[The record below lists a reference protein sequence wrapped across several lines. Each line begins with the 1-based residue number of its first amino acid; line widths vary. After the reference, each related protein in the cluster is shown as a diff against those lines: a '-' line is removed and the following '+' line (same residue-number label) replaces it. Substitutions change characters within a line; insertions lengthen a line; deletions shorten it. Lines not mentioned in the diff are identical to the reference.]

1 MNEKNELITGK
12 VGKTLIFFAIPY
24 LLSSFMQTFYG
35 MADLFITGLYN
46 GSATITAVS
55 VGSQV
60 MHMLTVILLGFAMG
74 TTVRIGRA
82 VGAGDKRAAAQTMGT
97 TGVFFMGFA
106 CVLTAVLFVM
116 TKGITRIILVPAD
129 AAKETVTYLRI
140 CFLGIPFITAYN
152 VISSLFRGT
161 GDSRSPMY
169 FVAVACVV
177 NIVLD
182 FLFIGVWDMGAAGAA
197 LGTILGQGVSVA
209 VALVMLK
216 RKDFG
221 LDMNRQTMRPNQNG
235 RASCR
240 ERV

>member
-74 TTVRIGRA
+74 TTVRI
-82 VGAGDKRAAAQTMGT
+82 GT

-197 LGTILGQGVSVA
+197 LGTILGQWRWLCLNA
-209 VALVMLK
+209 RTLVL
-216 RKDFG
+216 
-221 LDMNRQTMRPNQNG
+221 P
-235 RASCR
+235 
-240 ERV
+240 